1 MGALII
7 MALAI
12 NNLVAF
18 IFLGIAFLSGPPAFR
33 YSIAEIVFRYL
44 TYGLVIS
51 LFFSLISL
59 GINYRFKTYFGGLLV
74 DRLKFFLVQFI
85 FLFLIFILTSVAV
98 FFVLP
103 ALR

>member
-1 MGALII
+1 MGPFVI

-33 YSIAEIVFRYL
+33 YSTIELAVRFIA
-44 TYGLVIS
+44 YGLMVS

-59 GINYRFKTYFGGLLV
+59 GLRYRFKIYFSPEPRGT
-74 DRLKFFLVQFI
+74 LKFFLLQLS
-85 FLFLIFILTSVAV
+85 FLFLVFILISITI

-103 ALR
+103 SLR